1 MSVLLDFQPMAVG
14 HQKNQINEF
23 RPERTS
29 GGKAIFPPP
38 TFFEK
43 NYMVR
48 ISIKF

>member
-1 MSVLLDFQPMAVG
+1 MSMLSIQATLEILPDEILL
-14 HQKNQINEF
+14 
-23 RPERTS
+23 ERTS